1 MWIDFSQ
8 NSTETGH
15 FDFPWVNL
23 SSLWFQG
30 VPWEED
36 ERRPAAIQ
44 VNGDG
49 VGAEGL
55 KWLPKVFLFKDSSW
69 PPESLKFW
77 LKIGQ
82 AGNSGASQKNVMPKD
97 VREEFGQVAS
107 FLALCHASYFL
118 SVVLLFEMQAN
129 LSQGNL
135 SKEIKPDF
143 LGTFDQHRGGDLWLQ
158 RQFSA

>member
-1 MWIDFSQ
+1 
-8 NSTETGH
+8 
-15 FDFPWVNL
+15 
-23 SSLWFQG
+23 
-30 VPWEED
+30 
-36 ERRPAAIQ
+36 
-44 VNGDG
+44 
-49 VGAEGL
+49 
-55 KWLPKVFLFKDSSW
+55 
-69 PPESLKFW
+69 
-77 LKIGQ
+77 
-82 AGNSGASQKNVMPKD
+82 MPKD

-129 LSQGNL
+129 LSLENL